1 MKKLRKN
8 KFVVLIVCVITVG
21 FVYFVAQ
28 KAIDSYVFNTNSDIV
43 SGGANFSED
52 GKQNSTEGVS
62 YNSNGE
68 KDVASQ
74 NTSDGES
81 GVSNEEA
88 GQISDEEINLVLE
101 GVSDPNVESGDSE
114 AKAGNV
120 NEMENTESMDS
131 EKNDSSKSELTKNKI
146 YVYIT
151 GEVNVPGVV
160 ILDEGSRI
168 ADAINAAGGTTA
180 KANVTKV
187 NLVYVLED
195 GMKVNIPNNDDLKNN
210 ANFEYITLNS
220 GDGGIDD
227 YRDDGA
233 GGESYSDGGG
243 SGSGSISSYSS
254 GSASGSGSYKKY
266 SVVNI
271 NTATQTELETLPGIG
286 PSLALKIINYRKENG
301 KFSSIEEIK
310 SVSGIGESKFE
321 ALKRFIVV

>member
-1 MKKLRKN
+1 MKKLKKN
-8 KFVVLIVCVITVG
+8 KFVVLIVCVIIVSL
-21 FVYFVAQ
+21 VYFAAQ

-43 SGGANFSED
+43 SDGADFSEG

-62 YNSNGE
+62 YNSNGG
-68 KDVASQ
+68 KDVVLDK
-74 NTSDGES
+74 TRDGAN
-81 GVSNEEA
+81 GGDNEER
-88 GQISDEEINLVLE
+88 GQFSDEEINLVFE
-101 GVSDPNVESGDSE
+101 DVSDINEENGDSG
-114 AKAGNV
+114 AKVEEEVQIGNI
-120 NEMENTESMDS
+120 ENKDPSDRKDS
-131 EKNDSSKSELTKNKI
+131 ESIKNKI

-187 NLVYVLED
+187 NLVYVLDD

-210 ANFEYITLNS
+210 PNFEYITLNS

-227 YRDDGA
+227 YRDVGYGA
-233 GGESYSDGGG
+233 ESSSDGGG
-243 SGSGSISSYSS
+243 SGS
-254 GSASGSGSYKKY
+254 ASGSGPGSGSGNYKKH

-271 NTATQTELETLPGIG
+271 NTATQTELESLPGIG

-310 SVSGIGESKFE
+310 CVSGIGESKFE
-321 ALKRFIVV
+321 TLKRFIVV